1 MTSTTDYSHLAET
14 RSIGAPSPG
23 RQFHTLDGEWQLA
36 FDPENVGK
44 REGWQ
49 HAFPKESE
57 KALVP
62 AVWELVRPNYDGV
75 GWYRRTFDRPAGWE
89 SRTLHLQFDAAQ
101 YFAEVWLNGVFLG
114 SHEGGFLRF
123 EFEVSKLLQE
133 KDNEVIVR
141 VIGPP
146 MNEEIE
152 GFRCGA
158 PLNQGPIPTGKAG
171 WYFNFGGLWQSV
183 RLLATGPA
191 KVQRIFP
198 QPRLSPDAVTVDV
211 ELKSLARGAN
221 REIRCS
227 VFDPEGVLVASDM
240 REVTL
245 EADTERFSFSF
256 SLPGARRWTLEDPA
270 LYTANVTIQEGE
282 KVDDVFAVRFGM
294 REFTVKDG
302 FFTLNGERVVLKGFL
317 HQGAFPRTIV
327 RAESRAFA
335 EHELRTV
342 KEGGFNFI
350 RAHMGPP
357 LHEWL
362 DLCDELGIL
371 VMCEPPIGWIEHT
384 PQAEDRCWREI
395 EGLVKR
401 VSYHPS
407 VVFWGLMN
415 EVFHLLG
422 FTPEVVIEMTTRWM
436 EKVRRIDPTR
446 PIIDVSGGHGL
457 LPAGGAA
464 DMLPDTANLGLTA
477 IMSVPGEEKTRFV
490 VDAHVYHN
498 FPVREATLNHFR
510 TMGNGDQL
518 FFMSEYGAP
527 PVPPHFDRVIS
538 EYSEAERNL
547 GLEDYRLHLD
557 FADSLEEAF
566 GYEAARLACGDS
578 KRFIDVCN
586 TLRAEELFELTVGL
600 RSNPKMAGY
609 CFCQLADASGE
620 LFGALDFF
628 RRPKPTMTALAEGSG
643 EGALGV
649 FVTPRVSTPGT
660 PLEIEVVLPGR
671 EGTIAPRYTGSWK
684 LSLLDA
690 SGKVREVWQGEVP
703 ANLGQ
708 EPTWLFRTKRLE
720 PLAVGR
726 WRLKAEG
733 LLNGVPLHGRFEFC
747 VLPSASRLEGE
758 VAVNGT
764 RTSLGLVLSRLGLR
778 LHPFGNNFRGAR
790 MPIVMDLSKLPGGR
804 QIWFEELG
812 QLRKIMQIGGCALLL
827 NPEMALVKEVIP
839 EAAVRMQPMLRA
851 VGYVVPSPI
860 FKELSDGGLLDY
872 LWAEN
877 LPAKHDRVDDVIALG
892 GEILAGGLSFNM
904 WTRPANFDHGAAIYT
919 LPVGQGTLIVC
930 HHPLLAGKSED
941 GAWHPTGVLLLEG
954 LVRYARERIRVQDT
968 SPLLSRCIDPIS

>member
-1 MTSTTDYSHLAET
+1 MNSTSDYSHTVEMWSDHLGSQA
-14 RSIGAPSPG
+14 RLCCP
-23 RQFHTLDGEWQLA
+23 LDGEWQLA

-44 REGWQ
+44 EKGWQ
-49 HAFPKESE
+49 TAFPASLEV
-57 KALVP
+57 AQVP
-62 AVWELVRPNYDGV
+62 AVWELVRPDYDGV
-75 GWYRRTFDRPAGWE
+75 GWYRRTFDRPANWDGK
-89 SRTLHLQFDAAQ
+89 SILLQFDAAQ
-101 YFAEVWLNGVFLG
+101 YFAEVWLNGEYLG

-123 EFEVSKLLQE
+123 EFEVSRLLKARE
-133 KDNEVIVR
+133 NEVVVR

-183 RLLATGPA
+183 RLLATGPV

-198 QPRLSPDAVTVDV
+198 QPQLSPDQVTIGFD
-211 ELKSLARGAN
+211 LKLFRDSAART
-221 REIRCS
+221 IRCD
-227 VFDPEGVLVASDM
+227 VLDPDGAVVASES
-240 REVTL
+240 REVVVKSGDGPL
-245 EADTERFSFSF
+245 SFAF

-270 LYTANVTIQEGE
+270 LYTASVTVADGE
-282 KVDDVFAVRFGM
+282 ILDDTFSVRFGM

-335 EHELRTV
+335 ENELRAV
-342 KEGGFNFI
+342 KEGGFNFV

-362 DLCDELGIL
+362 DLCDEMGIL

-384 PQAEDRCWREI
+384 ALAESRCWREI

-436 EKVRRIDPTR
+436 KDVRALDPTR

-498 FPVREATLNHFR
+498 FPVREATLKHFR

-527 PVPPHFDRVIS
+527 PVPPHFDEVMAQ
-538 EYSEAERNL
+538 YSEAEKEL

-557 FADSLEEAF
+557 FSNSLEEAF
-566 GYEAARLACGDS
+566 GYEAPRLACGDS
-578 KRFIDVCN
+578 RQFIETCN
-586 TLRAEELFELTVGL
+586 ALRAEELYHLTMGL

-628 RRPKPTMTALAEGSG
+628 RRPKPTMAALGEGSD

-649 FVTPRVSTPGT
+649 FATPRVSTPGA
-660 PLEIEVVLPGR
+660 PIEIEVVLPGR
-671 EGTIAPRYTGSWK
+671 EGALAPTYEGEWSVT
-684 LSLLDA
+684 LVDA
-690 SGKVREVWQGEVP
+690 AGAVKEKWQGEIS
-703 ANLGQ
+703 A
-708 EPTWLFRTKRLE
+708 K
-720 PLAVGR
+720 VGR
-726 WRLKAEG
+726 APVCLLETKYTEALPIGRWKLEAKGR
-733 LLNGVPLHGRFEFC
+733 LNGVVLHGRYEFS
-747 VLPSASRLEGE
+747 VLPLPSGLEGE
-758 VAVNGT
+758 VAINGVG
-764 RTSLGLVLSRLGLR
+764 SPLGLELAKLGLKR
-778 LHPFGNNFRGAR
+778 HPFGNNFRGAQ
-790 MPIVMDLSKLPGGR
+790 MPIVMDLSKVPTSR
-804 QIWFEELG
+804 QVWFEELG
-812 QLRKIMQIGGCALLL
+812 QLRKIMHVGGCALVL

-851 VGYVVPSPI
+851 VGYTIPSPI
-860 FKELSDGGLLDY
+860 FEHLSPGGLLDY
-872 LWAEN
+872 PWAEN

-904 WTRPANFDHGAAIYT
+904 WTRPADFDHGAAIYR
-919 LPVGQGTLIVC
+919 LPVGQGSMIVC
-930 HHPLLAGKSED
+930 HHPLLAGKTDAGEWSPA
-941 GAWHPTGVLLLEG
+941 GLLLLKG
-954 LVRYARERIRVQDT
+954 LIRYAQGLINVRDT
-968 SPLLSRCIDPIS
+968 TPLLSRCIDWVE